1 MLAQKA
7 GFFLVTLVGVVE
19 QGSVSTF
26 SDPDFMNSVIER
38 LAEYVLANFHVPSCT
53 SDKAS

>member
-1 MLAQKA
+1 M
-7 GFFLVTLVGVVE
+7 TLVGVVE

-38 LAEYVLANFHVPSCT
+38 LAEYVLADFHVPSCT